1 MNTKELQKIVVDALE
16 ELKAVN
22 ITIQDVAKLTSM
34 TDMMIF
40 VTGTSTRHVKSL
52 AANVIE
58 KVKKQGVQP
67 IGVEG
72 EDTGDWVLVDLAS
85 ILVHIMLP
93 EVRSLYDL
101 EKLWSGEIQPD
112 QSQL

>member
-1 MNTKELQKIVVDALE
+1 MNTNELQKIVVDALE

-22 ITIQDVAKLTSM
+22 IIVQDVSRLTSM
-34 TDMMIF
+34 TNVMIF
-40 VTGTSTRHVKSL
+40 ATGTSTRHVKSL
-52 AANVIE
+52 AFNVIE

-67 IGVEG
+67 LGYEG

-101 EKLWSGEIQPD
+101 ETLWSGEIQPE
-112 QSQL
+112 QNQA